1 MIKRLIKLLYIAII
15 FAILYLPLALIIYQ
29 ANFSKLFSNIL
40 LNKVI
45 ITTILICT
53 TTSLIINIIGI
64 MLAKYLYTNKKQF
77 KVYMLLPMMCG
88 VFLYVCNDLF
98 NINEYLLLILSYF
111 LLLLPIVIYLYSSY
125 IEKLAKNNKD
135 ILKSFGKI
143 DFLKLLDKK
152 IINTYFLCFIFVYS
166 DSVISPFIFNRNINV
181 LGNYLKHLIQ
191 YQENYEIANA
201 GVLSFIV
208 VIVIVLVL
216 YMINYESKLRRRYE
230 KDN

>member
-1 MIKRLIKLLYIAII
+1 
-15 FAILYLPLALIIYQ
+15 
-29 ANFSKLFSNIL
+29 
-40 LNKVI
+40 
-45 ITTILICT
+45 
-53 TTSLIINIIGI
+53 